1 MDILDVLRE
10 QLHEQASPL
19 VAQRFQ
25 RFFKQP
31 VNAMGLKSA
40 AIEQIA
46 KANYSLIKSES
57 KEKVFTY
64 CEELWKSE
72 WLEEDFVACNWTYQR
87 RKEYSI
93 YDFQLFE
100 RWIDQYIKN
109 WASCDTFCNHSVGS
123 LLMMYPELMPEL
135 TRWAQ
140 SPNLWMR
147 RAAAVSLIVPARK
160 GMFLDEIF
168 QLARIL
174 LLDKEDMVQKGYG
187 WMLKVASQAHQDKVF
202 DFVMEH
208 QSVMPRTA
216 LRYAIEKMPQ
226 HMREEAMRK

>member
-1 MDILDVLRE
+1 MDILDVVRE
-10 QLHEQASPL
+10 QMQEQASPL

-31 VNAMGLKSA
+31 VNALGLKSA
-40 AIEQIA
+40 AVVQIA
-46 KANYSLIKSES
+46 KTNYSLIKSES
-57 KEKVFTY
+57 KEKVFSY
-64 CEELWKSE
+64 CEELWKSD
-72 WLEEDFVACNWTYQR
+72 WIEEDFVACNWTYQR

-93 YDFQLFE
+93 GDFQLFE

-109 WASCDTFCNHSVGS
+109 WASCDTFCNHSVGT

-135 TRWAQ
+135 KHWAQ
-140 SPNLWMR
+140 SPNLWLR

-174 LLDKEDMVQKGYG
+174 LLDPEDMVQKGYG
-187 WMLKVASQAHQDKVF
+187 WMLKVASQPHQDKVF

>member
-1 MDILDVLRE
+1 MDILDILRK
-10 QLHEQASPL
+10 QLNEQASEL
-19 VAQRFQ
+19 VAQNFQ

-31 VNAMGLKSA
+31 VNALGLKSA
-40 AIEQIA
+40 AVEQIA
-46 KANYSLIKSES
+46 KANYRLIKSDS
-57 KEKVFTY
+57 KEKVFDY
-64 CEELWKSE
+64 CEELWKSK
-72 WLEEDFVACNWTYQR
+72 WIEEDFVACNWTYQR
-87 RKEYSI
+87 RKEYGMG
-93 YDFQLFE
+93 DFQLFE

-109 WASCDTFCNHSVGS
+109 WASCDTFCNHSVGA

-135 TRWAQ
+135 KRWAV
-140 SPNLWMR
+140 SPNLWLR

-160 GMFLDEIF
+160 GLFLDEIF

-187 WMLKVASQAHQDKVF
+187 WMLKVASQPHQDEVF

-226 HMREEAMRK
+226 QMREEAMRK